1 MCGILIFKSNNINKE
16 VRRNFKNCL
25 NDLKNRGPDETRV
38 IEKKNILMGFT
49 RLSINDL
56 DTGSQPFTSTNG
68 DYTILFNGE
77 IVNYKNLAQ
86 QLRDKNIKL
95 RHGHEAEVIINLYI
109 QYKEKCVNFLKGFFA
124 FTIIENKTNNILAAV
139 DRFSIK
145 PLYYYE
151 NNKKGLFIISSDY
164 SPLIKYGVVE
174 KKLNDSK
181 LIDYFSLSR
190 DFDNKSLFDD
200 IKKIKA
206 ANILIRNKN
215 KNKFFTYWKP
225 VNKNKETIHI
235 DKKFAIEI
243 LDSKFKEIN
252 KQWATA
258 EVKNSLC
265 LSTGLDS
272 QILNKYLTQ
281 GSEKYLRIHL
291 SESKTRSL
299 DHDDVYQKR
308 LKRSQ
313 TISSINL
320 IAKDCYNPFPLAHA
334 STASLIQLY
343 ASLSAKNIKTTIN
356 GEGADEIFGGYKR
369 YQRQLKLIKNKRLS
383 QEEAFLSIYSND
395 VSILGNVTRNYNT
408 DTIKKLLKK
417 KIKSIKLQSASI
429 ENKILEFDQ
438 LTWLPSLLQRHDVIG
453 MHFGLEVRP
462 PYLDHK
468 LVEIVNRMPASF
480 KIELKNRKVI
490 LKKLF
495 KEKFS
500 KEINAK
506 KIGTPSG
513 FSTVFSSKK
522 EMKKFK
528 ESIFYGL
535 GSNFINPTKV
545 FKLINFDKI
554 SKYHK
559 IFLWRLYILNK
570 MMNKF

>member
-56 DTGSQPFTSTNG
+56 DTGSQPFTSANG

-77 IVNYKNLAQ
+77 IVNYKSLALK
-86 QLRDKNIKL
+86 LRDKNIKL

-109 QYKEKCVNFLKGFFA
+109 QYKEECVNFLKGFFA

-215 KNKFFTYWKP
+215 KNKFHTYWKP
-225 VNKNKETIHI
+225 INKNKETISF

-252 KQWATA
+252 KQCTTA

-272 QILNKYLTQ
+272 QILNKYLIQ
-281 GSEKYLRIHL
+281 GSEKCFRIHL
-291 SESKTRSL
+291 NESKTRSL
-299 DHDDVYQKR
+299 DCDDVYQKR

-313 TISSINL
+313 TINSINL

-356 GEGADEIFGGYKR
+356 GEGADEIFGGYER

-395 VSILGNVTRNYNT
+395 ISILGNVARNYNT

-438 LTWLPSLLQRHDVIG
+438 LTWLPFILQRHDVIG

-480 KIELKNRKVI
+480 KIG
-490 LKKLF
+490 LKKRKIILVNLF

-500 KEINAK
+500 KEVNAK

-545 FKLINFDKI
+545 LKLINFDKI
-554 SKYHK
+554 NKNNK